1 MNVGRFD
8 HVDWLRFAGLFTY
21 ACVGIPL
28 LSELSAEQQLVHP
41 SMYVGWW
48 ASYVVFGV
56 SYWFLTRE
64 LGTPRPLALR
74 LPLLIAMSVSWAAIG
89 YFSASG
95 LHGILL
101 LVIAGVL
108 PWIMPLSWA
117 MVWLTLDT
125 LALIPLFAAIP
136 EWTWP
141 QAALQSVLY
150 LGFTSFTFVTSLVAK
165 GQAEA
170 RDEQRRLNAELRAT
184 RALLAE
190 SSRIA
195 ERVRISRELHD
206 LLGHHLTALSLN
218 LEVASHVATGAAQE
232 RVRQAQSLAR
242 LLLSDVRDAVSTL
255 RAEDRID
262 LTAALTTLAEGVPT
276 PKIHLEL
283 PANFTVDDPR
293 RAQVLLRCAQEVI
306 TNSIRH
312 AHARNLWIKF
322 ERGVGGDVRMH
333 AEDDGRGAPALEHG
347 NGLNGMKE
355 RLAELG
361 GTLAIET
368 GSGRGFA
375 VDAQLPLEATP

>member
-1 MNVGRFD
+1 VNVTRFD

-48 ASYVVFGV
+48 VSYVVFGV
-56 SYWFLTRE
+56 SYWFLTRDIG
-64 LGTPRPLALR
+64 LQRPLALR
-74 LPLLIAMSVSWAAIG
+74 LPLLIAMSLSWAAIG

-117 MVWLTLDT
+117 MLFLAIDT

-136 EWTWP
+136 EWTWV
-141 QAALQSVLY
+141 QAALQSMLY

-218 LEVASHVATGAAQE
+218 LEVASHVATGPAQE

-242 LLLSDVRDAVSTL
+242 LLLSDVRDAVSQL
-255 RAEDRID
+255 RSEDRID
-262 LTAALTTLAEGVPT
+262 LTKALTTLAEGVPA
-276 PKIHLEL
+276 PRIHLEI
-283 PANFTVDDPR
+283 PDNFTVDDPK

-306 TNSIRH
+306 TNTIRH
-312 AHARNLWIKF
+312 AGARNLWIKF
-322 ERGVGGDVRMH
+322 ERGLGGDVRMH
-333 AEDDGRGAPALEHG
+333 AEDDGRGASALEQG

-368 GSGRGFA
+368 GTGRGFA